1 MGPMIMA
8 LTVVPA
14 SSVVRSSVLG
24 GSTSRA
30 LAVLML
36 SSRLLHW
43 LPVLETVGV
52 PSFPQE
58 RKALWY
64 SGRGSRDML
73 WESCREM
80 GSNQFTEC
88 GDLCLDTRHT

>member
-14 SSVVRSSVLG
+14 SSVVCSSVLG
-24 GSTSRA
+24 GSTRRA

-36 SSRLLHW
+36 SNRLLHW

-64 SGRGSRDML
+64 SGRGSRDIL
-73 WESCREM
+73 WESWQRKW
-80 GSNQFTEC
+80 T
-88 GDLCLDTRHT
+88 

>member
-1 MGPMIMA
+1 MA

-14 SSVVRSSVLG
+14 SSVVCSSVLG
-24 GSTSRA
+24 GSTRRA

-36 SSRLLHW
+36 SNRLLHW

-58 RKALWY
+58 RKAL
-64 SGRGSRDML
+64 
-73 WESCREM
+73 
-80 GSNQFTEC
+80 
-88 GDLCLDTRHT
+88 